1 MAGSGSFHVVCAS
14 RAWAGSSPCSG
25 VWSGFAVGCGVSG
38 AGSGLRVGW
47 CAAMGRGG
55 GVGTFLLVL
64 AKFWRGAGR
73 LAIVIWG
80 LDTFLIFPNF
90 VSRSATR

>member
-1 MAGSGSFHVVCAS
+1 M
-14 RAWAGSSPCSG
+14 
-25 VWSGFAVGCGVSG
+25 SG

-55 GVGTFLLVL
+55 VNCYFFGTFLLVL

>member
-1 MAGSGSFHVVCAS
+1 MAGSGSFHVVCAN

-55 GVGTFLLVL
+55 GLIAIFLGLFCWCWQNFGGGL
-64 AKFWRGAGR
+64 AAWLSLYGG
-73 LAIVIWG
+73 
-80 LDTFLIFPNF
+80 
-90 VSRSATR
+90 

>member
-1 MAGSGSFHVVCAS
+1 MSYALVGRGPA
-14 RAWAGSSPCSG
+14 RRLAR
-25 VWSGFAVGCGVSG
+25 GCGLGFVWGG
-38 AGSGLRVGW
+38 ALRWG
-47 CAAMGRGG
+47 GRG
-55 GVGTFLLVL
+55 VNCYFFGTFLLVL
-64 AKFWRGAGR
+64 AKFLRGAGR